1 MSEKT
6 RALRWDLG
14 LSVEERRDEI
24 LRTLAAFLRE
34 RHLSALKMQDIADRL
49 GMTKG
54 NLYYYFKSKHDIL
67 FHCHMKAMEHSLGAL
82 AETQAMVGSP
92 GEKLHALLV
101 RHIRSIT
108 DEAYGAVLLTDL
120 ESLSK
125 PQRRR
130 YVVLRDKFEQGVR
143 SLIEEGIAIG
153 EFRDQDVNLAGFAI
167 LGAVNWISK
176 WYKARG
182 PRTAQEVAVAFADF
196 FRRGLS
202 APPPDHTG
210 LLSR

>member
-1 MSEKT
+1 MSDKA
-6 RALRWDLG
+6 RGQRWDLG
-14 LSVEERRDEI
+14 MSVEERRDEI
-24 LRTLAAFLRE
+24 LRTLAEFLRE

-54 NLYYYFKSKHDIL
+54 NLYYYFKSKHEIL

-82 AETQAMVGSP
+82 DAVRAMPGSP

-120 ESLSK
+120 ENLTR

-130 YVVLRDKFEQGVR
+130 YVALRDRFEHGVR
-143 SLIEEGIAIG
+143 SLIEEGIAQG
-153 EFRDQDVNLAGFAI
+153 EFIDQDVNLAGFAI

-176 WYKARG
+176 WYKERG

-202 APPPDHTG
+202 VAAP
-210 LLSR
+210 RE

>member
-1 MSEKT
+1 MSI
-6 RALRWDLG
+6 
-14 LSVEERRDEI
+14 EERRDEI

-67 FHCHMKAMEHSLGAL
+67 FHCHMKAMEHSLAAL
-82 AETQAMVGSP
+82 DEVLAMPLSP
-92 GEKLHALLV
+92 GDKLHTLLV

-120 ESLSK
+120 ENLTR

-130 YVVLRDKFEQGVR
+130 YVALRDRFEMGVR
-143 SLIEEGIAIG
+143 SLIEEGIAQG
-153 EFRDQDVNLAGFAI
+153 EFADQDVNLAGFAI

-176 WYKARG
+176 WYNARG

-196 FRRGLS
+196 FRRGL
-202 APPPDHTG
+202 G
-210 LLSR
+210 